1 MGTSPGGGKL
11 IRIARARLACLALAL
26 RAEDADARE
35 GWCGGPN
42 ADRDDIAHILRL
54 E

>member
-1 MGTSPGGGKL
+1 MGTSPGEGSESDCP
-11 IRIARARLACLALAL
+11 ARLACLALAL

-35 GWCGGPN
+35 GWYGGLAP